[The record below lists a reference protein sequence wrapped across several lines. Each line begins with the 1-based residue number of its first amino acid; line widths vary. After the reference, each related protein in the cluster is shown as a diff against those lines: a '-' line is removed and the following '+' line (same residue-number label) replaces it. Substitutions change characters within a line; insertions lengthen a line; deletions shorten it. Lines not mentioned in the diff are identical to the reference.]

1 MPTHTSHYWN
11 TPLFWIATIS
21 GFLLFTT
28 VLLVLGMSPLITLVL
43 CAGLASLVLLFHS
56 PLLLL
61 SLLFIVRMSLDY
73 SSQYLSITLFNISLS
88 LSQLVGLGIA
98 LLGSIFLI
106 LYGRSLLRFP
116 LLFPFIVVS
125 LWGIFTLTY
134 SINPTATLSE
144 LLRFFN
150 LFIIGALAYISVQ
163 RYRDFRILLQ
173 AIFLSSILPILFG
186 LYQFVM
192 GIGLQDENV
201 SIPRIFGTFSHPNV
215 YSLFLF
221 ALIALGTLYFL
232 VYAKSTAEKLLVS
245 SYLVLV
251 TLTLILTYARIAW
264 IALFVF
270 LGLLALS
277 RLKILLIPLILF
289 PLLLIT
295 LSPSIQ
301 ERVTEAFHPTPD
313 SSITWRKNLWHDM
326 LLKTSIEGRTWL
338 GSGMDT
344 FRTSSET
351 LRGLR
356 FGSNDPHNDF
366 VKFYVEGGRVGVVVL
381 SLYILSFLW
390 LVIRIYFKTPSHS
403 LKHLAAITGFVF
415 FSLLLASLSDNVF
428 KNTPVQWVLWTLMGG
443 LLALYRESTKKSLTK

>member
-1 MPTHTSHYWN
+1 MTEPLRHQWN
-11 TPLFWIATIS
+11 TPLFWIATTS
-21 GFLLFTT
+21 GLLLFTT
-28 VLLVLGMSPLITLVL
+28 LLLILGISPLLTLVFFG
-43 CAGLASLVLLFHS
+43 GLMSLVLLFRA

-61 SLLFIVRMSLDY
+61 CLLFIIRMSLDY
-73 SSQYLSITLFNISLS
+73 SVQYLTLTFFNFSFS
-88 LSQLVGLGIA
+88 LSQLLGIGIAA
-98 LLGSIFLI
+98 LGIIFLF
-106 LYGRSLLRFP
+106 LHGRSLFRFP
-116 LLFPFIVVS
+116 LMFPFLLIS
-125 LWGIFTLTY
+125 GWGTFTLIY

-150 LFIIGALAYISVQ
+150 LFIIGAIAYIAIN
-163 RYRDFRILLQ
+163 RYRDFRTLLH
-173 AIFLSSILPILFG
+173 AIFLSSLLPILFG

-232 VYAKSTAEKLLVS
+232 VYAKSSASKLLTT
-245 SYLVLV
+245 SYLILV
-251 TLTLILTYARIAW
+251 TLTLLLTYARIAW

-277 RLKILLIPLILF
+277 RAKFLLVPLILF
-289 PLLLIT
+289 PLFLII

-301 ERVTEAFHPTPD
+301 DRVSEAIHPTPD

-326 LLKTSIEGRTWL
+326 LLKTRMEHREWF

-344 FRTSSET
+344 FRTSSED

-366 VKFYVEGGRVGVVVL
+366 VKFYVEGGRVGVAVL
-381 SLYILSFLW
+381 MLYIASFLW
-390 LVIRIYFKTPSHS
+390 LVTRIYFKTPSHS
-403 LKHLAAITGFVF
+403 LRYLATITGFVF

-428 KNTPVQWVLWTLMGG
+428 KNTPVQWILWTLMGG
-443 LLALYRESTKKSLTK
+443 LLALYRQSYLNKVN